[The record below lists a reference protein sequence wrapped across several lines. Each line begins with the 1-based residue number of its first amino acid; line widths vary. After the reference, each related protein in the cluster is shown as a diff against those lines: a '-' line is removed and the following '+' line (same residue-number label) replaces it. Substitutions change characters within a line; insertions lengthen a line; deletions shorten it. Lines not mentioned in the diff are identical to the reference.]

1 MSINKGW
8 FNLLY
13 HSTAQHSTIEPL
25 KSCRFIF
32 VGMKIYPNILKWT
45 DYKIALQISIYVNI
59 KKSLEKNT
67 PKSLKII
74 FKFCFNR

>member
-1 MSINKGW
+1 M
-8 FNLLY
+8 
-13 HSTAQHSTIEPL
+13 
-25 KSCRFIF
+25 F

-45 DYKIALQISIYVNI
+45 DYKIALQITIYVNI
-59 KKSLEKNT
+59 KKNLEKNT